1 MKIKVI
7 VISSIGERMGQ
18 RISYILMSEVKIFEN
33 ILKNSLIL
41 YSKAKIHI
49 KWDIGIVFQFIHIKE
64 ETWTR
69 MIYKKKKKYHENN
82 PIVHFCGK
90 GQINSDIVT
99 QKI

>member
-7 VISSIGERMGQ
+7 VISSIGERIGQ
-18 RISYILMSEVKIFEN
+18 RISYILMSEVKMFEN

-69 MIYKKKKKYHENN
+69 MIYKKKKYHENN

>member
-1 MKIKVI
+1 MKIKII
-7 VISSIGERMGQ
+7 VIPSIGERVGQ
-18 RISYILMSEVKIFEN
+18 RISYILISEVKMFEN

-49 KWDIGIVFQFIHIKE
+49 KWDTGIVFQFTHIKE

-69 MIYKKKKKYHENN
+69 MVCKKKHENN